1 MLLKQDWSIPRKKK
15 TCWVGEGWRY
25 GISGVG
31 IKEIACGISRGELKM
46 NCNFQGWPGK
56 KNIELPVQGSC
67 FLVLEFPR
75 DLTKICG
82 TSWGGA
88 VELYFVWSFQ
98 VQSKTACLHARQPCM
113 KLEKPKC
120 TAVWFLRVL
129 CMKSEKPKCMA
140 VRFYCCDSSNWNLNT
155 LQMYDFLCY
164 CCVLYLTYINQEI
177 KRTAVRFYCRAR

>member
-1 MLLKQDWSIPRKKK
+1 
-15 TCWVGEGWRY
+15 
-25 GISGVG
+25 
-31 IKEIACGISRGELKM
+31 M

-82 TSWGGA
+82 TSWGGV